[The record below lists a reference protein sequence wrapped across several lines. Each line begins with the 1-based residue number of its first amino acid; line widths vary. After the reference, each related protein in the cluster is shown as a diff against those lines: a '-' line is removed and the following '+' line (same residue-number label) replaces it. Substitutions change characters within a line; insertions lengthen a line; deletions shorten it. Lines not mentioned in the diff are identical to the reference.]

1 MNLLIVQARMGSSRL
16 PGKVMKK
23 INNVPLLHILI
34 KRILGSNFV
43 DSFMVATSL
52 NSEDDIIAEF
62 CKENKIF
69 SEKLFKTHYFPVG
82 ISDEL
87 KIESCIKS
95 NYNLNIIFK
104 MCKNECSLDEI
115 AESCNISKSMASK
128 RLQILESLGAIKKI
142 KVEKKIKFCIN

>member
-23 INNVPLLHILI
+23 INNVPILHILI

-62 CKENKIF
+62 CKENKINVF
-69 SEKLFKTHYFPVG
+69 
-82 ISDEL
+82 
-87 KIESCIKS
+87 
-95 NYNLNIIFK
+95 
-104 MCKNECSLDEI
+104 
-115 AESCNISKSMASK
+115 
-128 RLQILESLGAIKKI
+128 RRQ
-142 KVEKKIKFCIN
+142 